1 MALLLVTTLSAFS
14 QTKNI
19 TVSGRVVEDTKE
31 PAIQATVQ
39 LLLLPDSVQASG
51 TATTAQGYFT
61 LPKVSA
67 GKYVLKVSYIGF
79 KSQYIP
85 LHLYATTTA
94 KNVGTLTLETDAVML
109 AEAVVTA
116 EAPQVQVVEDT
127 LVYTSSAYRTPEG
140 AMLEEL
146 VKKLPGA
153 EIDDEGNV
161 KINGKDLSKIMV
173 DGKEFF
179 GGDVKTGL
187 KNLPVDMIE
196 KLKTYDKKSDLA
208 RIGQKAMEL
217 AREEGIKVGMLR
229 PITLWPFPTKAIAE
243 YANKVKGMLVTEL
256 NAGQMVEDV
265 RLAVNGRVKVEH
277 FGRLGGIVP
286 DPDEIVTALKEQLIK

>member
-1 MALLLVTTLSAFS
+1 MKKIITGMALLLVTTLSAFS

-116 EAPQVQVVEDT
+116 EAPC
-127 LVYTSSAYRTPEG
+127 SFRFPYRGRHGKLRGGPHPSQFLHRLRKGAVFHTHDQIHRPAIRTVPEIIP
-140 AMLEEL
+140 AVLLLENLEARGS
-146 VKKLPGA
+146 VGT
-153 EIDDEGNV
+153 EGGTV
-161 KINGKDLSKIMV
+161 HV
-173 DGKEFF
+173 
-179 GGDVKTGL
+179 
-187 KNLPVDMIE
+187 
-196 KLKTYDKKSDLA
+196 
-208 RIGQKAMEL
+208 
-217 AREEGIKVGMLR
+217 
-229 PITLWPFPTKAIAE
+229 IA
-243 YANKVKGMLVTEL
+243 AVPSGRLVTVM
-256 NAGQMVEDV
+256 GEDV
-265 RLAVNGRVKVEH
+265 SQR
-277 FGRLGGIVP
+277 
-286 DPDEIVTALKEQLIK
+286 D

>member
-1 MALLLVTTLSAFS
+1 MKKIITGMALLLVTTLSAFS

-94 KNVGTLTLETDAVML
+94 KNVGTLTLETDAVCWPRL
-109 AEAVVTA
+109 WLR
-116 EAPQVQVVEDT
+116 QKRRKCRWWKIHWYI
-127 LVYTSSAYRTPEG
+127 LH
-140 AMLEEL
+140 
-146 VKKLPGA
+146 LP
-153 EIDDEGNV
+153 
-161 KINGKDLSKIMV
+161 
-173 DGKEFF
+173 
-179 GGDVKTGL
+179 
-187 KNLPVDMIE
+187 
-196 KLKTYDKKSDLA
+196 
-208 RIGQKAMEL
+208 
-217 AREEGIKVGMLR
+217 
-229 PITLWPFPTKAIAE
+229 
-243 YANKVKGMLVTEL
+243 
-256 NAGQMVEDV
+256 
-265 RLAVNGRVKVEH
+265 
-277 FGRLGGIVP
+277 IVP
-286 DPDEIVTALKEQLIK
+286 PREPCSRSW

>member
-116 EAPQVQVVEDT
+116 EAAASAGGGR
-127 LVYTSSAYRTPEG
+127 YTGIYLICLSYPRGSHARG
-140 AMLEEL
+140 VGEE
-146 VKKLPGA
+146 A
-153 EIDDEGNV
+153 ARC
-161 KINGKDLSKIMV
+161 
-173 DGKEFF
+173 
-179 GGDVKTGL
+179 GD
-187 KNLPVDMIE
+187 
-196 KLKTYDKKSDLA
+196 
-208 RIGQKAMEL
+208 
-217 AREEGIKVGMLR
+217 
-229 PITLWPFPTKAIAE
+229 
-243 YANKVKGMLVTEL
+243 
-256 NAGQMVEDV
+256 
-265 RLAVNGRVKVEH
+265 
-277 FGRLGGIVP
+277 
-286 DPDEIVTALKEQLIK
+286 

>member
-19 TVSGRVVEDTKE
+19 TVSGRVTKE

-127 LVYTSSAYRTPEG
+127 LVYTSSAYRTPE
-140 AMLEEL
+140 E
-146 VKKLPGA
+146 PC
-153 EIDDEGNV
+153 
-161 KINGKDLSKIMV
+161 SR
-173 DGKEFF
+173 
-179 GGDVKTGL
+179 
-187 KNLPVDMIE
+187 
-196 KLKTYDKKSDLA
+196 S
-208 RIGQKAMEL
+208 
-217 AREEGIKVGMLR
+217 
-229 PITLWPFPTKAIAE
+229 W
-243 YANKVKGMLVTEL
+243 
-256 NAGQMVEDV
+256 
-265 RLAVNGRVKVEH
+265 
-277 FGRLGGIVP
+277 
-286 DPDEIVTALKEQLIK
+286 

>member
-1 MALLLVTTLSAFS
+1 MKKIITGMALLLVTTLSAFS

-19 TVSGRVVEDTKE
+19 TVLGRVVEDTKE

-109 AEAVVTA
+109 AEAVRRARQNRRYQALQPDVGCGR
-116 EAPQVQVVEDT
+116 
-127 LVYTSSAYRTPEG
+127 TSAADLGQGCG
-140 AMLEEL
+140 AQ
-146 VKKLPGA
+146 
-153 EIDDEGNV
+153 
-161 KINGKDLSKIMV
+161 
-173 DGKEFF
+173 FQC
-179 GGDVKTGL
+179 
-187 KNLPVDMIE
+187 
-196 KLKTYDKKSDLA
+196 
-208 RIGQKAMEL
+208 R
-217 AREEGIKVGMLR
+217 
-229 PITLWPFPTKAIAE
+229 
-243 YANKVKGMLVTEL
+243 
-256 NAGQMVEDV
+256 
-265 RLAVNGRVKVEH
+265 
-277 FGRLGGIVP
+277 
-286 DPDEIVTALKEQLIK
+286 

>member
-1 MALLLVTTLSAFS
+1 MKKIITGMALLLVTTLSAFS

-94 KNVGTLTLETDAVML
+94 KNVGTLTLETDAAL
-109 AEAVVTA
+109 
-116 EAPQVQVVEDT
+116 
-127 LVYTSSAYRTPEG
+127 
-140 AMLEEL
+140 
-146 VKKLPGA
+146 LP
-153 EIDDEGNV
+153 
-161 KINGKDLSKIMV
+161 
-173 DGKEFF
+173 
-179 GGDVKTGL
+179 
-187 KNLPVDMIE
+187 
-196 KLKTYDKKSDLA
+196 
-208 RIGQKAMEL
+208 
-217 AREEGIKVGMLR
+217 
-229 PITLWPFPTKAIAE
+229 
-243 YANKVKGMLVTEL
+243 
-256 NAGQMVEDV
+256 
-265 RLAVNGRVKVEH
+265 
-277 FGRLGGIVP
+277 
-286 DPDEIVTALKEQLIK
+286 

>member
-109 AEAVVTA
+109 AEAGRSAASAGGGRYTGIYLICLSYPRGSHARGVGE
-116 EAPQVQVVEDT
+116 EA
-127 LVYTSSAYRTPEG
+127 ARC
-140 AMLEEL
+140 
-146 VKKLPGA
+146 
-153 EIDDEGNV
+153 
-161 KINGKDLSKIMV
+161 
-173 DGKEFF
+173 
-179 GGDVKTGL
+179 GD
-187 KNLPVDMIE
+187 
-196 KLKTYDKKSDLA
+196 
-208 RIGQKAMEL
+208 
-217 AREEGIKVGMLR
+217 
-229 PITLWPFPTKAIAE
+229 
-243 YANKVKGMLVTEL
+243 
-256 NAGQMVEDV
+256 
-265 RLAVNGRVKVEH
+265 
-277 FGRLGGIVP
+277 
-286 DPDEIVTALKEQLIK
+286 

>member
-1 MALLLVTTLSAFS
+1 MKKIITGMALLLVTTLSAFS

-94 KNVGTLTLETDAVML
+94 KNVGCGDAGRGCGYGRSAASAGGGRYTGIYFICLSYPRGSHARGVGE
-109 AEAVVTA
+109 EAA
-116 EAPQVQVVEDT
+116 
-127 LVYTSSAYRTPEG
+127 RC
-140 AMLEEL
+140 
-146 VKKLPGA
+146 
-153 EIDDEGNV
+153 
-161 KINGKDLSKIMV
+161 
-173 DGKEFF
+173 
-179 GGDVKTGL
+179 GD
-187 KNLPVDMIE
+187 
-196 KLKTYDKKSDLA
+196 
-208 RIGQKAMEL
+208 
-217 AREEGIKVGMLR
+217 
-229 PITLWPFPTKAIAE
+229 
-243 YANKVKGMLVTEL
+243 
-256 NAGQMVEDV
+256 
-265 RLAVNGRVKVEH
+265 
-277 FGRLGGIVP
+277 
-286 DPDEIVTALKEQLIK
+286 

>member
-1 MALLLVTTLSAFS
+1 MVTTLSAFS

-19 TVSGRVVEDTKE
+19 TVSGRVVEDTRE

-51 TATTAQGYFT
+51 TATTAQRFIFT

-116 EAPQVQVVEDT
+116 EAPQGAGGGR
-127 LVYTSSAYRTPEG
+127 YTGCIRSGIIREVSVSAPLTTTFSIGRIFILLPSVPESYHSRFPY
-140 AMLEEL
+140 
-146 VKKLPGA
+146 LPHR
-153 EIDDEGNV
+153 
-161 KINGKDLSKIMV
+161 S
-173 DGKEFF
+173 
-179 GGDVKTGL
+179 
-187 KNLPVDMIE
+187 
-196 KLKTYDKKSDLA
+196 
-208 RIGQKAMEL
+208 
-217 AREEGIKVGMLR
+217 
-229 PITLWPFPTKAIAE
+229 
-243 YANKVKGMLVTEL
+243 
-256 NAGQMVEDV
+256 
-265 RLAVNGRVKVEH
+265 
-277 FGRLGGIVP
+277 
-286 DPDEIVTALKEQLIK
+286 

>member
-1 MALLLVTTLSAFS
+1 MKKIITGMALLLVTTLSAFS

-146 VKKLPGA
+146 VKKLMAQTKLKGRKLVTVVGTGTQA
-153 EIDDEGNV
+153 LKN
-161 KINGKDLSKIMV
+161 K
-173 DGKEFF
+173 
-179 GGDVKTGL
+179 KTGEL
-187 KNLPVDMIE
+187 VWEANPCGKRIFNVHSYIRSIFCN
-196 KLKTYDKKSDLA
+196 SDATL
-208 RIGQKAMEL
+208 
-217 AREEGIKVGMLR
+217 GIKG
-229 PITLWPFPTKAIAE
+229 ITFPCII
-243 YANKVKGMLVTEL
+243 
-256 NAGQMVEDV
+256 
-265 RLAVNGRVKVEH
+265 
-277 FGRLGGIVP
+277 F
-286 DPDEIVTALKEQLIK
+286 